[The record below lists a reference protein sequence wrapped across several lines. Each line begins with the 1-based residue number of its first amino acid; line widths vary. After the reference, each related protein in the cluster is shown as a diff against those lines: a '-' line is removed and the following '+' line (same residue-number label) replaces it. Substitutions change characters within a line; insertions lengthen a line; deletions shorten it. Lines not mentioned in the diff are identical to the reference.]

1 MRLRQTSAA
10 DGSGGGLQGVVR
22 DGVEPD
28 IYHDFEIR
36 AGAEPAWGFAPLHWD
51 DDPDTLIADVL
62 AFHRVAPG
70 LTDRILAA
78 IASLAGR
85 KVGDAL
91 GDLAAGLAACLG
103 FSPIE
108 QLRRVRALALVG
120 PPGAGKTTLAAK
132 LTALGKG
139 KRPIL
144 LNADRQRAGAHEQ
157 LAEYASVLGTDLA
170 SVEDEGAHRI
180 ALRDRRRRLVIDTSG
195 VNPFDAGALRH
206 LASLIAATRAEPVLV
221 LQADLEPREAV
232 AVAHAFASLPI
243 RQVIVTRLDIVRRLG
258 GVLAAADAS
267 GCDLVAA
274 SVTAHFAYG
283 LRPLTPSVLARRL
296 ISAALDDS
304 RWRIA

>member
-1 MRLRQTSAA
+1 MRLQQTSAA
-10 DGSGGGLQGVVR
+10 GGGGGGMSVC

-36 AGAEPAWGFAPLHWD
+36 AGAEPASGFAPLDWS
-51 DDPDTLIADVL
+51 DDPDTLISDVL
-62 AFHRVAPG
+62 AFHRVAAA

-78 IASLAGR
+78 IASLPGR

-91 GDLAAGLAACLG
+91 GDLSAGLAACLG
-103 FSPIE
+103 FSPIDR
-108 QLRRVRALALVG
+108 LRRVRALALVG

-157 LAEYASVLGTDLA
+157 LAEYAGVLGADLA
-170 SVEDEGAHRI
+170 SVEDASAHSL

-195 VNPFDAGALRH
+195 VNPFDNGALRH

-221 LQADLEPREAV
+221 LQADLEPREAI

-243 RQVIVTRLDIVRRLG
+243 RQVVVTRLDIVRRLG

-296 ISAALDDS
+296 VSAALDDS
-304 RWRIA
+304 RWRTT